1 MHIVVTGRASRRFTE
16 TSSSQISQIPKVP
29 FYRALAQV
37 GLQYGPAFSG
47 LDGIWR
53 TEGEAFAR
61 IPLDDPAFCIDP
73 RSLDAAFQVVGAAAG
88 IASSGDN
95 DLWVPLGFDRMV
107 ALMAGVEHIRSQSA
121 GSLGRRVSNRA
132 DGDADER
139 MRTSGAL
146 QLLDPAACCSP
157 FRRLQSLLQ
166 IQFNRQI
173 GPARG
178 NHVTE
183 STRGLFIEPIP
194 RTLNSHLLFGC
205 LHLGAHE
212 RI

>member
-1 MHIVVTGRASRRFTE
+1 MVRVLHCHGAVAQDSRRFHDCFHALARIDLPISGALAPSNAQHGTRSITGYFVAE
-16 TSSSQISQIPKVP
+16 IPQAAQGTGLRTSS
-29 FYRALAQV
+29 
-37 GLQYGPAFSG
+37 
-47 LDGIWR
+47 
-53 TEGEAFAR
+53 
-61 IPLDDPAFCIDP
+61 
-73 RSLDAAFQVVGAAAG
+73 
-88 IASSGDN
+88 N
-95 DLWVPLGFDRMV
+95 H
-107 ALMAGVEHIRSQSA
+107 EHIRSQSA